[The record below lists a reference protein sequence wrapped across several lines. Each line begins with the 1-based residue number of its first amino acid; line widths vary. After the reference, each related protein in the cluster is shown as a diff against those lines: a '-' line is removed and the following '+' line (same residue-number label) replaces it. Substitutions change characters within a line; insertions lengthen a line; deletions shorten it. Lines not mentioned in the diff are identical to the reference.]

1 MTAPRTMEELR
12 RYSVNLGEL
21 PATLRHERRTLGQV
35 FEDTMDQA
43 IVPSVPTMGDVKAQ
57 PVRLADVLVFGPLMI
72 YSGMGK
78 NPPKWVKA
86 GLIVIGVGTILYN
99 LQNYLLVQQR
109 KQMQLGQM
117 QSGPWHRIADLERVQ
132 RLSPGA
138 YRKRRPGGL

>member
-1 MTAPRTMEELR
+1 MTAPRSMEELR

-21 PATLRHERRTLGQV
+21 PATLQHERRTLGQV
-35 FEDTMDQA
+35 FEDTMTEA
-43 IVPSVPTMGDVKAQ
+43 IVPTVGDLKAQ

-72 YSGMGK
+72 YSGLGK
-78 NPPKWVKA
+78 NPPRWVKA

-99 LQNYLLVQQR
+99 LQNYLLAQQQ
-109 KQMQLGQM
+109 KQLQLGQM